1 MAMDNSL
8 EVDRT
13 PWINSKRGN
22 SLPKLFFF
30 FFCSMCCLIRVLSMS
45 YRITILKLFLYIH
58 MYLGH
63 SSVPNIPMVFSI
75 EIISYFIS
83 ADLLWIA
90 HTSGLFLLHS
100 LSWLLPF
107 LPPSLSPLF
116 YVCHHLL
123 FTFLSI
129 ALE

>member
-8 EVDRT
+8 EVERT
-13 PWINSKRGN
+13 PLDQLKKRQLIAKTG
-22 SLPKLFFF
+22 
-30 FFCSMCCLIRVLSMS
+30 FFCSMCCLIKVLSMS
-45 YRITILKLFLYIH
+45 YRITILKLFLYMH

-63 SSVPNIPMVFSI
+63 SSVPNILMVFSI

-107 LPPSLSPLF
+107 LHPSLSPLF